1 VSLDS
6 AELPSTLLN
15 STAVNFDAV
24 FFDFGGTLFSYRSV
38 QGRSF
43 YPILLEG
50 LERLGVSVESRE
62 AGRAWQKASAE
73 SFREHHPLDYYL
85 HKDLF
90 QDIFRRFA
98 VHVGGEASPAD
109 LEWFHE
115 AQRRMVVDGFELRP
129 GCVEMLQRLR
139 GAGVHAGIVSN
150 IDDDYLLPMLE
161 RAGLLDHL
169 DAWTSSEEASS
180 CKPHRGIYDHA
191 LRKADTAAERSM
203 FVGDSPEHDIIGAR
217 RLGMQTILIRD
228 ENVETP
234 GAGAGEAAEPHH
246 RVTALSSVADLVL
259 D

>member
-1 VSLDS
+1 M
-6 AELPSTLLN
+6 
-15 STAVNFDAV
+15 NFDSV
-24 FFDFGGTLFSYRSV
+24 FFDFGGTLFSYRNV

-43 YPILLEG
+43 YPILIEG

-62 AGRAWQKASAE
+62 AGRAWQKASVE

-98 VHVGGEASPAD
+98 LHVGGEASPAD

-115 AQRRMVVDGFELRP
+115 AQRRMVVEGFELRP
-129 GCVEMLQRLR
+129 GCVEMLERLR

-161 RAGLLDHL
+161 RAQLLDHL
-169 DAWTSSEEASS
+169 DAWTSSEEANS
-180 CKPHRGIYDHA
+180 CKPHRGIYEHA
-191 LRKADTAAERSM
+191 LRKANASPERSM

-228 ENVETP
+228 DDVETP
-234 GAGAGEAAEPHH
+234 GAGAGDAAEPHH
-246 RVTALSSVADLVL
+246 RVTALSTVAELVL
-259 D
+259 G